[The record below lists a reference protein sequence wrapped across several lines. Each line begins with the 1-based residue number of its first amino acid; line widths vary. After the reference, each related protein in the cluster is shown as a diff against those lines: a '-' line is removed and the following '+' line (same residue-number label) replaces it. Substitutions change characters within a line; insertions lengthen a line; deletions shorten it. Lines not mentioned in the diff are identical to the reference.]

1 MQIGTVSELW
11 RYPVQSLQGE
21 RHATLSFTAA
31 GVVGDRGYCIVDD
44 SNEGG
49 TAARPPWKSLIGWRA
64 RYLAEPEAGA
74 DLPKV
79 EITFDDGVQ
88 LVSDDARLGGAISE
102 RLGRRGRLAVT
113 TAPDVKRP
121 YAASPCHLLT
131 SATLKALSAIYPS
144 GRFVS
149 QRFRPNVALDCG
161 DAVGFIETGWLGR
174 ALDVGS
180 VGMRASEHCLRCALT
195 TRPQGDLPKDS
206 GILHTAQQH
215 NETRVGIY
223 TEIAAPGVLR
233 LGDAAIL
240 GSLES

>member
-21 RHATLSFTAA
+21 QHATLPFTAA

-44 SNEGG
+44 GNEGG
-49 TAARPPWKSLIGWRA
+49 TAARPPWKSLIGWGA
-64 RYLAEPEAGA
+64 RYLAKPDAGA
-74 DLPKV
+74 ELPKV

-88 LVSDDARLGGAISE
+88 LVSDDARLGDAISE

-121 YAASPCHLLT
+121 YVASPCHLLT
-131 SATLKALSAIYPS
+131 SATLKALSDLYPS
-144 GRFVS
+144 GQFVS
-149 QRFRPNVALDCG
+149 PRFRPNVTLDCG
-161 DAVGFIETGWLGR
+161 DAVGFIETGWIGR
-174 ALDVGS
+174 SLAVGK

-195 TRPQGDLPKDS
+195 TRPQGDLPKDP

-223 TEIAAPGVLR
+223 TEIVAPGALR

-240 GSLES
+240 GGAAS